1 MNSNSKAALELLPVD
16 GIRLATVAAG
26 IKKSGYED
34 LLLIELANS
43 SQVAAVF
50 TANRFAAAPVELCR
64 EYLQLAQPG
73 YLLINSGNANC
84 GLGSAG
90 LDAAKRCCQSV
101 ADAAGVALHNVLPF
115 STGVIAE
122 PLPADKIVTAIPAL
136 LKGLDKG
143 HWIAGANAIRTTD
156 TIAKGGSRT
165 VDIDGTAVTITGIC
179 KGSGMIRPN
188 MATMLAY
195 IATDAL
201 VAPEALQPLLNRAV
215 SKSFNCI
222 SVDGDMSTNDACLLI
237 ATGEAGNSVLDPAD
251 SAVAGQ
257 WAKFEQA
264 VTDLCIELAQSII
277 RDGEG
282 ASKFI
287 TIEIRGADSDQDAR
301 AVATAVAHSPL
312 VKTAFFA
319 SDANWGRILAA
330 VGYAEVEH
338 LDIGKVE
345 IFLGDVCIV
354 RDGARADEYEEA
366 AGAAVMAQ
374 SDITLMINLHSGRSQ
389 IDFWTCDL
397 SYDYVRIN
405 AEYRT

>member
-1 MNSNSKAALELLPVD
+1 MNPSLQSELVLLPVA
-16 GIRLATVAAG
+16 GVRLATAAAG
-26 IKKSGYED
+26 IKKSANED
-34 LLLIELANS
+34 LLLIEIADH

-64 EYLQLAQPG
+64 QYLQEAKPR

-84 GLGSAG
+84 GLGAAG
-90 LDAAKRCCQSV
+90 LEAARICCESV
-101 ADAAGVALHNVLPF
+101 ASAAAVSLESVLPF

-122 PLPADKIVTAIPAL
+122 PLPAQKIVTAVPDL
-136 LKGLDKG
+136 LKSLDSDQ
-143 HWIAGANAIRTTD
+143 WVAGADAIRTTD
-156 TIAKGGSRT
+156 TVAKGGSR
-165 VDIDGTAVTITGIC
+165 VIDIDGVAVTITGIC

-195 IATDAL
+195 IATDAA
-201 VAPEALQPLLNRAV
+201 VADEVLQPLLNRAV
-215 SKSFNCI
+215 GRSFNCI

-237 ATGEAGNSVLDPAD
+237 ATGKAGNPELGPEMAEP
-251 SAVAGQ
+251 
-257 WAKFEQA
+257 WRRFEQA
-264 VTDLCIELAQSII
+264 VTELCTELAQLIV

-282 ASKFI
+282 ATKFI
-287 TIEIRGADSDQDAR
+287 TIQVRGAAGDADAR
-301 AVATAVAHSPL
+301 AVAEAVAHSPL

-330 VGYAEVEH
+330 VGYAPIAN
-338 LDIGKVE
+338 LDINKVE

-354 RDGARADEYEEA
+354 RNGARADEYEEA

-374 SDITLMINLHSGRSQ
+374 GDITLTIDLHSGDGRL
-389 IDFWTCDL
+389 DFWTCDL

>member
-1 MNSNSKAALELLPVD
+1 MNPSLQSELVLLPVA
-16 GIRLATVAAG
+16 GVRLATAAAG
-26 IKKSGYED
+26 IKKSANED
-34 LLLIELANS
+34 LLLIEIADH

-64 EYLQLAQPG
+64 QYLQQAKPR

-84 GLGSAG
+84 GLGAAG
-90 LDAAKRCCQSV
+90 LEAARICCESV
-101 ADAAGVALHNVLPF
+101 ASAAAVSLESVLPF

-122 PLPADKIVTAIPAL
+122 PLPAQKIVTAVPDL
-136 LKGLDKG
+136 LKSLDSDQ
-143 HWIAGANAIRTTD
+143 WVAGADAIRTTD
-156 TIAKGGSRT
+156 TVAKGGSR
-165 VDIDGTAVTITGIC
+165 VIDIDGVAVTITGIC

-195 IATDAL
+195 IATDAA
-201 VAPEALQPLLNRAV
+201 VADEVLQPLLNRAV
-215 SKSFNCI
+215 GRSFNCI

-237 ATGEAGNSVLDPAD
+237 ATGKAGNPELGPEMAEP
-251 SAVAGQ
+251 
-257 WAKFEQA
+257 WRRFEQA
-264 VTDLCIELAQSII
+264 VTELCTELAQLIV

-282 ASKFI
+282 ATKFI
-287 TIEIRGADSDQDAR
+287 TIQVRGAAGDADAR
-301 AVATAVAHSPL
+301 AVAEAVAHSPL

-330 VGYAEVEH
+330 VGYAPIAN
-338 LDIGKVE
+338 LNINKVE

-354 RDGARADEYEEA
+354 RNGARADEYEEA

-374 SDITLMINLHSGRSQ
+374 GDITLTIDLHSGDGRL
-389 IDFWTCDL
+389 DFWTCDL

>member
-1 MNSNSKAALELLPVD
+1 MNSSLQSELVLLPVA
-16 GIRLATVAAG
+16 GVRLATAAAG
-26 IKKSGYED
+26 IKKSANED
-34 LLLIELANS
+34 LLLIEIADH

-64 EYLQLAQPG
+64 QYLQQAKPR

-84 GLGSAG
+84 GLGAAG
-90 LDAAKRCCQSV
+90 LEAARICCESV
-101 ADAAGVALHNVLPF
+101 ASAAAVSLESVLPF

-122 PLPADKIVTAIPAL
+122 PLPAQKIVTAVPDL
-136 LKGLDKG
+136 LKSLDSDQ
-143 HWIAGANAIRTTD
+143 WVAGADAIRTTD
-156 TIAKGGSRT
+156 TVAKGGSR
-165 VDIDGTAVTITGIC
+165 VIDIDGVAVTITGIC

-195 IATDAL
+195 IATDAA
-201 VAPEALQPLLNRAV
+201 VADEVLQPLLNRAV
-215 SKSFNCI
+215 GRSFNCI

-237 ATGEAGNSVLDPAD
+237 ATGKAGNPELGPEMAEP
-251 SAVAGQ
+251 
-257 WAKFEQA
+257 WRRFEQA
-264 VTDLCIELAQSII
+264 VTELCTELAQLIV

-282 ASKFI
+282 ATKFI
-287 TIEIRGADSDQDAR
+287 TIQVRGAAGDADAR
-301 AVATAVAHSPL
+301 AVAEAVAHSPL

-330 VGYAEVEH
+330 VGYAPIAN
-338 LDIGKVE
+338 LDINKVE

-354 RDGARADEYEEA
+354 RNGARADEYEEA

-374 SDITLMINLHSGRSQ
+374 GDITLTIDLHSGDGRL
-389 IDFWTCDL
+389 DFWTCDL

>member
-1 MNSNSKAALELLPVD
+1 MNPSLQSELVLLPVA
-16 GIRLATVAAG
+16 GVRLATAAAG
-26 IKKSGYED
+26 IKKSANED
-34 LLLIELANS
+34 LLLIEIADH

-64 EYLQLAQPG
+64 QYLQEAKPR

-84 GLGSAG
+84 GLGAAG
-90 LDAAKRCCQSV
+90 LEAARICCESV
-101 ADAAGVALHNVLPF
+101 ASAAAVSLESVLPF

-122 PLPADKIVTAIPAL
+122 PLPAQKIVTAVPDL
-136 LKGLDKG
+136 LKSLDSDQ
-143 HWIAGANAIRTTD
+143 WVAGADAIRTTD
-156 TIAKGGSRT
+156 TVAKGGSR
-165 VDIDGTAVTITGIC
+165 VIDIDGVAVTITGIC

-195 IATDAL
+195 IATDAV
-201 VAPEALQPLLNRAV
+201 VAAEVLQPLLNRAV
-215 SKSFNCI
+215 DRSFNCI

-237 ATGEAGNSVLDPAD
+237 ATGKAGNPELGPEMAEP
-251 SAVAGQ
+251 
-257 WAKFEQA
+257 WHRFEQA
-264 VTDLCIELAQSII
+264 VTELCTELAQLIV

-282 ASKFI
+282 ATKFI
-287 TIEIRGADSDQDAR
+287 TIQVCGAAGDADAR
-301 AVATAVAHSPL
+301 AVAEAVAHSPL

-330 VGYAEVEH
+330 VGYAPIAN
-338 LDIGKVE
+338 LDINKVE

-354 RDGARADEYEEA
+354 RNGARADEYEEA

-374 SDITLMINLHSGRSQ
+374 GDITLTIDLHSGDGRL
-389 IDFWTCDL
+389 DFWTCDL

>member
-1 MNSNSKAALELLPVD
+1 MEPSLKSELKLLPVD
-16 GIRLATVAAG
+16 GVRLATAAAG
-26 IKKSGYED
+26 IKKSSNED
-34 LLLIELANS
+34 LLLIEIAENA
-43 SQVAAVF
+43 QVAAVF

-64 EYLQLAQPG
+64 QYLQQARPR

-84 GLGSAG
+84 GLGAPG
-90 LDAAKRCCQSV
+90 LEAARLCCEAV
-101 ADAAGVALHNVLPF
+101 ASAAGVDLESVLPF

-122 PLPADKIVTAIPAL
+122 PLPAQKIVAAVPDLI
-136 LKGLDKG
+136 KNLDSDQ
-143 HWIAGANAIRTTD
+143 WIAGAEAIRTTD
-156 TIAKGGSRT
+156 TVAKGGPR
-165 VDIDGTAVTITGIC
+165 VIDIDGVPVTITGIC

-195 IATDAL
+195 IATDAV
-201 VAPEALQPLLNRAV
+201 VAAEILQPLLNRAV
-215 SKSFNCI
+215 DASFNCI

-237 ATGEAGNSVLDPAD
+237 ATGKAGNPLLEPAMPEP
-251 SAVAGQ
+251 
-257 WAKFEQA
+257 WHRFEQA
-264 VTDLCIELAQSII
+264 VTELCTELAQLIV

-282 ASKFI
+282 ATKFI
-287 TIEIRGADSDQDAR
+287 TIQVRGTVSNDDAR
-301 AVATAVAHSPL
+301 AVAIAVAHSPL

-330 VGYAEVEH
+330 VGYAPIEN
-338 LDIGKVE
+338 LDISKVE

-354 RDGARADEYEEA
+354 RNGARADQYEEA
-366 AGAAVMAQ
+366 AGAAVMAEG
-374 SDITLMINLHSGRSQ
+374 DITLTIDLHSGDGR

>member
-1 MNSNSKAALELLPVD
+1 MNPSLQSELVLLPVA
-16 GIRLATVAAG
+16 GVRLATAAAG
-26 IKKSGYED
+26 IKKSANED
-34 LLLIELANS
+34 LLLIEIADH

-64 EYLQLAQPG
+64 QYLQQAKPR

-84 GLGSAG
+84 GLGAAG
-90 LDAAKRCCQSV
+90 LEAARICCESV
-101 ADAAGVALHNVLPF
+101 ASAAAVSLESVLPF

-122 PLPADKIVTAIPAL
+122 PLPAQKIVTAVPDL
-136 LKGLDKG
+136 LKSLDSDQ
-143 HWIAGANAIRTTD
+143 WVAGADAIRTTD
-156 TIAKGGSRT
+156 TVAKGGSR
-165 VDIDGTAVTITGIC
+165 VIDIDGVAVTITGIC

-195 IATDAL
+195 IATDAA
-201 VAPEALQPLLNRAV
+201 VADEVLQPLLNRAV
-215 SKSFNCI
+215 GRSFNCI

-237 ATGEAGNSVLDPAD
+237 ATGKAGNPELGPEMAEP
-251 SAVAGQ
+251 
-257 WAKFEQA
+257 WRRFEQA
-264 VTDLCIELAQSII
+264 VTELCTELAQLIV

-282 ASKFI
+282 ATKFI
-287 TIEIRGADSDQDAR
+287 TIQVRGAAGDADAR
-301 AVATAVAHSPL
+301 AVAEAVAHSPL

-330 VGYAEVEH
+330 VGYAPIAN
-338 LDIGKVE
+338 LDINKVE

-354 RDGARADEYEEA
+354 RNGARADEYEEA

-374 SDITLMINLHSGRSQ
+374 GDITLTIDLHSGDGRL
-389 IDFWTCDL
+389 DFWTCDL